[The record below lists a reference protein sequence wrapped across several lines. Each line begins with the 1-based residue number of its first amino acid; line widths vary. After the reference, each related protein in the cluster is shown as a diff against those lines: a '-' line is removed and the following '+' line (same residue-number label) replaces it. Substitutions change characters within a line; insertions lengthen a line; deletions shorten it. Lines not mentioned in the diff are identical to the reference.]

1 MEIGDAEEVGGGGR
15 PQKDLV
21 SGDRL
26 VATYDTSRRHEKCG
40 QFSGL
45 EAFTRRAG

>member
-1 MEIGDAEEVGGGGR
+1 MGGGGR

-26 VATYDTSRRHEKCG
+26 VATIPRRHEKCG
-40 QFSGL
+40 QFSGVG
-45 EAFTRRAG
+45 AFMALV